1 MKTSFFQDKIAS
13 LEELGVLLKAANY
26 RESVDLVC
34 TTGAF
39 DMLHPGHVRYLW
51 RAAEQGD
58 YLLVGIDSDARVR
71 SAKGEHRPFFPEQDR
86 ASVVAGLGF
95 VDFVCIF
102 DDMKT
107 LLDIVSPSILVVS
120 PTSTEDPSFNRKI
133 YAKSRGMT
141 VVEIQEQAKMHTTDF
156 ADRIMQKINNIDKS
170 SGS

>member
-1 MKTSFFQDKIAS
+1 MRTGNFQDKVIN
-13 LEELGVLLKAANY
+13 LDELGILLSGQPYKD
-26 RESVDLVC
+26 SVRLVC

-156 ADRIMQKINNIDKS
+156 ADRIMRKISNIDKS
-170 SGS
+170 